1 MVCVCNLSTS
11 RIPNDRPM
19 IELFVGTVGESMLT
33 WLGLLLCNF
42 VKPTLFCLLQAAMA
56 TRLEHQWSVDLGHP
70 ARKHPP
76 RAPRVLRVPAHLF
89 GEWSDRAPWAR
100 SPTAG
105 PKTWEWKTT
114 SNASDAPRHS
124 GDPNKVWTHRRLWG
138 LGANQVLDSDPKTYW
153 CLVGNGGCW
162 DDFFHSHGL
171 DHFPIPHV

>member
-1 MVCVCNLSTS
+1 VVCVCNLSTS

-19 IELFVGTVGESMLT
+19 IELFVGTVGESMLS
-33 WLGLLLCNF
+33 WRGLLLCNF

-76 RAPRVLRVPAHLF
+76 RAPRVPRVPAHLF

-105 PKTWEWKTT
+105 PKTSEWKTT
-114 SNASDAPRHS
+114 SNASDAFFPPAIAVTPTRCGPSLGGSKSS
-124 GDPNKVWTHRRLWG
+124 GGFRSHLI
-138 LGANQVLDSDPKTYW
+138 YW